1 MQTKYAK
8 TKKTDTQR
16 QHMINDRHKDT
27 KRRETNLQTQKIKG
41 GCKDEKNK
49 HAKMIDNKQ

>member
-16 QHMINDRHKDT
+16 QHMINGRHKDT